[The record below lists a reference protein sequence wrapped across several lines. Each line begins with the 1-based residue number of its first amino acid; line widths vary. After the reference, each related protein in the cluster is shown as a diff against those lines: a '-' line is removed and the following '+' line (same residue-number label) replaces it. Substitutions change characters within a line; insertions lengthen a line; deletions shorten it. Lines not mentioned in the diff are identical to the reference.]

1 MRPPT
6 DPLTCYDVGQLSCAR
21 TLLERRG
28 YRACFNRDT
37 IAQCPDC
44 QTLVQAT
51 KVTDVLLCP
60 NAGCKLKHE
69 LREKMDGEF
78 PEVALK
84 ELAERLGLV
93 IRTTVAVFGRTI
105 ILPEPLD
112 GRR

>member
-1 MRPPT
+1 M
-6 DPLTCYDVGQLSCAR
+6 
-21 TLLERRG
+21 LERRG

-69 LREKMDGEF
+69 LREKMDAEF
-78 PEVALK
+78 PEVALA

-93 IRTTVAVFGRTI
+93 SHTTVAVFGRNV